1 MSKTQDKKAARI
13 AEAREFVRERREV
26 QLAIFESNFNVG
38 LQLFEDK
45 KAEMSPEEIE
55 LIESEIVKNRQ
66 LIDEYRASWG
76 L

>member
-13 AEAREFVRERREV
+13 AEAKAFVRERREV
-26 QLAIFESNFNVG
+26 QLAIFENNFNVG

-45 KAEMSPEEIE
+45 KEEMTPEQIA
-55 LIESEIVKNRQ
+55 LIEAEIVKNRE
-66 LIDEYRASWG
+66 LIDQYKAEWD